1 MGENKPY
8 FSIFPLQTEAN
19 SSDLLSRP
27 PGLAVMEAL
36 ACSLPPS
43 QVVWS
48 CGWQKF
54 MAKAR
59 AAMFFPNLF
68 ILFFPHGCSP
78 HTGVELGEAEV
89 VFLSISISQE
99 HREED
104 RQGTQSVIYQG
115 YMLLYLLSQLQ
126 HTHRQLKL
134 HTVVKAQ
141 TALPLTL

>member
-43 QVVWS
+43 QVLWS
-48 CGWQKF
+48 CGWQEF

-78 HTGVELGEAEV
+78 HTSVELGEAEV

-99 HREED
+99 ESGDD
-104 RQGTQSVIYQG
+104 RGVSGPPSFFNPRNTVCDIPRIHAPVSAQPAPAYTQA
-115 YMLLYLLSQLQ
+115 
-126 HTHRQLKL
+126 
-134 HTVVKAQ
+134 AQ
-141 TALPLTL
+141 ASHSG